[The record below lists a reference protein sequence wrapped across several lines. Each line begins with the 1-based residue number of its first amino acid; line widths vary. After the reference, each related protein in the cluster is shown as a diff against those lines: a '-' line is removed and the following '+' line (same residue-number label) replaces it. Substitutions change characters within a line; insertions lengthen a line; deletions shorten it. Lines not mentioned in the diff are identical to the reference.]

1 MQVFASGAN
10 GRALPLRATD
20 SLYTDFAA
28 ALAAQIIALGLES
41 CNSRGARHAQRAGWS
56 PQRVIGKKAD
66 SAERANRN
74 QLRQIFTNDLCAR
87 RRFLSNAK
95 VEVGPE
101 PRERPRA
108 SFLTR
113 GNKRVRQ

>member
-41 CNSRGARHAQRAGWS
+41 CNSRRAARSEGGLI

-95 VEVGPE
+95 VEVE
-101 PRERPRA
+101 P
-108 SFLTR
+108 
-113 GNKRVRQ
+113 